1 MPFSKLNANPED
13 IEAMRAALSRLCD
26 VLQIECD
33 ADRSLTEV
41 LAQKIV
47 RLAKAGELDPE
58 RLCIG
63 VLAELDAPTVDVL
76 TDDGLAAA
84 S

>member
-1 MPFSKLNANPED
+1 MRCDHAITKYDAEHID
-13 IEAMRAALSRLCD
+13 AMQAALSRLSD
-26 VLQIECD
+26 ALQLDGD
-33 ADRSLTEV
+33 ADGSLTEV
-41 LAQKIV
+41 LVLKII

-63 VLAELDAPTVDVL
+63 VLAELDAPREV
-76 TDDGLAAA
+76 